1 MCLSSSKPAPAPVP
15 AQPAPVTAATPEF
28 DTSLSD
34 VETSSQA
41 TSRRKMG
48 KSKLKVA
55 PKADPSLSIGGRSA
69 GGSSPSSGVNI
80 SK

>member
-1 MCLSSSKPAPAPVP
+1 MCLGSSKPAPAPVP
-15 AQPAPVTAATPEF
+15 AQAAPVTAASPEF

-41 TSRRKMG
+41 TEKKKLG
-48 KSKLKVA
+48 KAKLKVA
-55 PKADPSLSIGGRSA
+55 PKADPSLSIAGKSA